1 MTELT
6 ALLEEVHHCQIC
18 APSLPLG
25 ARPILQCS
33 QRARILIAGQAPGSK
48 VHASGVPFDDASGDR
63 LRSWMG
69 VDRATF
75 YEADSIAILPMG
87 FWYPGSGKSGD
98 LAPRPECAATW
109 RKPLLNQL
117 PQVELT
123 LVLGRYA
130 QAYHFNN
137 NAGSLTERVS
147 NWREYWHH
155 DAATMLPLP
164 HPSPRNNRWFK
175 RNPWFEEELLPDLK
189 LRVDELLRKTHE

>member
-1 MTELT
+1 MTGLS
-6 ALLEEVHHCQIC
+6 ALLEEVRRCEIC
-18 APSLPLG
+18 APALPQG
-25 ARPILQCS
+25 VRPVLQCS

-75 YEADSIAILPMG
+75 YDADSIAILPMG
-87 FWYPGSGKSGD
+87 FCYPGSGKSGD
-98 LAPRPECAATW
+98 LAPRPECATTW

-123 LVLGRYA
+123 LVLGQYA

-137 NAGSLTERVS
+137 SAGSLTERVS
-147 NWREYWHH
+147 SWREYWHH
-155 DAATMLPLP
+155 DGATMLPLP

-175 RNPWFEEELLPDLK
+175 RNPWFEGELLPALK
-189 LRVDELLRKTHE
+189 LRVDALLRKSHE

>member
-1 MTELT
+1 MTELS
-6 ALLEEVHHCQIC
+6 ALLEEVHRCQIC

-25 ARPILQCS
+25 ARPVLQCS

-63 LRSWMG
+63 LRGWMG
-69 VDRATF
+69 VDRNTF
-75 YEADSIAILPMG
+75 YDADSIAILPMG
-87 FWYPGSGKSGD
+87 FCYPGSGKSGD

-123 LVLGRYA
+123 LVLGQYA

-137 NAGSLTERVS
+137 SAGSLTARVS

-175 RNPWFEEELLPDLK
+175 RNPWFEEELLPNLK